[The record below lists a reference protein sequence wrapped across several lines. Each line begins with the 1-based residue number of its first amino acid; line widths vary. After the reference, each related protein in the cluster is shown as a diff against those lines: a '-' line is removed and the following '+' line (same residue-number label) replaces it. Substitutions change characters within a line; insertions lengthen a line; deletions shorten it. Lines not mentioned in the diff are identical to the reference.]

1 MLQGTKDKTLYL
13 LKVYG
18 EYIIGHRVMLNSTTY
33 EKYKKYKRI
42 TVPRIKSNVKGVIWN
57 IDKEVYSIGNSEYQL
72 SIWEW

>member
-1 MLQGTKDKTLYL
+1 MLQGTNDKTLYL

-18 EYIIGHRVMLNSTTY
+18 EYIIVHRVMLNSTTY

-57 IDKEVYSIGNSEYQL
+57 IYKEVYSIGNS
-72 SIWEW
+72 

>member
-1 MLQGTKDKTLYL
+1 
-13 LKVYG
+13 VYG
-18 EYIIGHRVMLNSTTY
+18 EYIIGIRVMLKRTTY
-33 EKYKKYKRI
+33 ERSIKYKRI

>member
-1 MLQGTKDKTLYL
+1 M
-13 LKVYG
+13 YG

-33 EKYKKYKRI
+33 EKYKRI

>member
-1 MLQGTKDKTLYL
+1 MRNTKST
-13 LKVYG
+13 KVQ
-18 EYIIGHRVMLNSTTY
+18 
-33 EKYKKYKRI
+33 KYKRI